1 MLHCWEYRAD
11 AGYEWAGFSCYEY
24 RNEVKNM
31 DLQNKTVLV
40 IGTGKSG
47 IGAAGLLSKAG
58 AKTILFDSNEKLN
71 VETLKEKTAGISS
84 LQIVTGT
91 LPLELEEQVELLVVS
106 PGVPIDSDMVVSF
119 EKRGIPVWGEIELAY
134 VFSKGEVIAITGTNG
149 KTTTTTLVGEI
160 MSTYKPSVFVV
171 GNIGNPY
178 TDIAMDTREDSV
190 VVAEISSFQLETIHT
205 FAPKVSAILNIT
217 PDHLN
222 RHHTMECYVETKER
236 IASNQT
242 KEDVCVLNYEDT
254 YTRTFGEKCPA
265 KVVFFSSK
273 RELADGLFLQG
284 EEIMLAENGKVQRLM
299 NIHEMN
305 LVGLCNV
312 ENVMAA
318 IAICRAMDVP
328 MDVIL
333 ATIRQ
338 FKAVEHRIEFVA
350 TKNGVDYYNDS
361 KGTNPD
367 AAIQGIRAMTKPTIL
382 IGGGYDKQSEYDE
395 WIENFDGKVK
405 ALVLI
410 GQTRD
415 KIAECARKHG
425 FSNIILA
432 DTFEEAF
439 QICVQNA
446 VPGDAVLLSPAC
458 ASWGMFPNYEVRGKM
473 FKEMVYNYSVQPEA
487 LAAEGIRN

>member
-1 MLHCWEYRAD
+1 
-11 AGYEWAGFSCYEY
+11 
-24 RNEVKNM
+24 M
-31 DLQNKTVLV
+31 DLQDKTVLV

-47 IGAAGLLSKAG
+47 IGAAGLLSKTG
-58 AKTILFDSNEKLN
+58 AKTILFDSNEKLD
-71 VETLKEKTAGISS
+71 VEALKEKTAGISA

-91 LPLELEEQVELLVVS
+91 LPSELEEQVELLVIS

-119 EKRGIPVWGEIELAY
+119 EKKGIPVWGEIELAY
-134 VFSKGEVIAITGTNG
+134 AFSRGEVIAITGTNG

-160 MSTYKPSVFVV
+160 MSAYKPSVFVV

-178 TDIAMDTREDSV
+178 TDIAMDTKEDSV

-222 RHHTMECYVETKER
+222 RHHTMECYVETKEK
-236 IASNQT
+236 IALNQT
-242 KEDVCVLNYEDT
+242 KEDVCVLNYEDA
-254 YTRTFGEKCPA
+254 YTRAFGDRCPA

-273 RELADGLFLQG
+273 RALADGLFLQG
-284 EEIMLAENGKVQRLM
+284 EEIMLAENGMAQRLM

-305 LVGLCNV
+305 LVGVCNV

-318 IAICRAMDVP
+318 IAICRAMEVP

-333 ATIRQ
+333 ATVRQ

-395 WIENFDGKVK
+395 WIENFNGKVK

-425 FSNIILA
+425 VSNIILA

-439 QICVQNA
+439 GICVQNA

-473 FKEMVYNYSVQPEA
+473 FKEMVYKATVKE
-487 LAAEGIRN
+487 RNSCNGL